1 MCSALACSLMVCLD
15 MYFPQE
21 SELIESVE
29 EEGKEDSAH
38 SPVFEEKPK
47 IQVSQHFFH
56 TSQKYWSEPYSLYWL
71 AQTWMIKYLL
81 PVHSHFC
88 LIIKLFNLLSPE
100 CHPPA
105 AVGSVPLYD
114 GPGPG
119 PDGGYRDSQTLC
131 LQPAGGSAHPGT
143 TKLAL
148 PQGHIWNPCYWCAG
162 RQRTGELLR
171 VMWD

>member
-56 TSQKYWSEPYSLYWL
+56 TSQKY
-71 AQTWMIKYLL
+71 
-81 PVHSHFC
+81 
-88 LIIKLFNLLSPE
+88 
-100 CHPPA
+100 
-105 AVGSVPLYD
+105 
-114 GPGPG
+114 
-119 PDGGYRDSQTLC
+119 
-131 LQPAGGSAHPGT
+131 
-143 TKLAL
+143 
-148 PQGHIWNPCYWCAG
+148 
-162 RQRTGELLR
+162 
-171 VMWD
+171 